1 VQPFLFNGFK
11 KTQLS
16 FLKPLYFF
24 SGFFSKKLAVRGRIC
39 YGKASIKKC
48 LPKAYYLPD
57 LSVYLSDYC
66 RNSDNRV
73 NRFFFCEKRRFM
85 MRCVPRYLLEKVI
98 KKAVVE
104 GEKKEIAGNQ
114 VYFPS
119 GKFERGCFEGM
130 RHVAKVSNVKELQ
143 KAMQNKNVRE
153 IYVYRDRDL
162 DRRNLTRILEEND
175 LGKTIYCGFNF
186 DS

>member
-1 VQPFLFNGFK
+1 M
-11 KTQLS
+11 
-16 FLKPLYFF
+16 
-24 SGFFSKKLAVRGRIC
+24 SKKNQN
-39 YGKASIKKC
+39 YT
-48 LPKAYYLPD
+48 
-57 LSVYLSDYC
+57 
-66 RNSDNRV
+66 NRKQ
-73 NRFFFCEKRRFM
+73 NRFQPGR
-85 MRCVPRYLLEKVI
+85 MRGNVFVNNSGKQWLPGENGRAAKVERLLRGAKE
-98 KKAVVE
+98 
-104 GEKKEIAGNQ
+104 EKKEIAGNQ

>member
-1 VQPFLFNGFK
+1 
-11 KTQLS
+11 
-16 FLKPLYFF
+16 
-24 SGFFSKKLAVRGRIC
+24 
-39 YGKASIKKC
+39 
-48 LPKAYYLPD
+48 
-57 LSVYLSDYC
+57 
-66 RNSDNRV
+66 
-73 NRFFFCEKRRFM
+73 

-104 GEKKEIAGNQ
+104 GEKKRLPAIRFI
-114 VYFPS
+114 FPAENLS
-119 GKFERGCFEGM
+119 AA
-130 RHVAKVSNVKELQ
+130 VL
-143 KAMQNKNVRE
+143 KACVMWQRYPTSKNCKRRCSNKNVRE

>member
-1 VQPFLFNGFK
+1 
-11 KTQLS
+11 
-16 FLKPLYFF
+16 
-24 SGFFSKKLAVRGRIC
+24 
-39 YGKASIKKC
+39 
-48 LPKAYYLPD
+48 
-57 LSVYLSDYC
+57 
-66 RNSDNRV
+66 
-73 NRFFFCEKRRFM
+73 

-143 KAMQNKNVRE
+143 RAMQNKNVRE

>member
-1 VQPFLFNGFK
+1 
-11 KTQLS
+11 
-16 FLKPLYFF
+16 
-24 SGFFSKKLAVRGRIC
+24 
-39 YGKASIKKC
+39 
-48 LPKAYYLPD
+48 
-57 LSVYLSDYC
+57 
-66 RNSDNRV
+66 
-73 NRFFFCEKRRFM
+73 

-130 RHVAKVSNVKELQ
+130 RHVEE
-143 KAMQNKNVRE
+143 AMQNKNVRE